1 MRERARDGLES
12 YIDRLGP
19 FLGGYPHFSKY
30 YDVIGFSLIL
40 NQYVRMQWGKGAWG
54 TEVDAGW
61 WEVKICAMEDERVSV
76 ILKGK
81 MIQVSQLRLLS
92 VFESHSSQ

>member
-54 TEVDAGW
+54 
-61 WEVKICAMEDERVSV
+61 
-76 ILKGK
+76 
-81 MIQVSQLRLLS
+81 QVCGMHIISM
-92 VFESHSSQ
+92 